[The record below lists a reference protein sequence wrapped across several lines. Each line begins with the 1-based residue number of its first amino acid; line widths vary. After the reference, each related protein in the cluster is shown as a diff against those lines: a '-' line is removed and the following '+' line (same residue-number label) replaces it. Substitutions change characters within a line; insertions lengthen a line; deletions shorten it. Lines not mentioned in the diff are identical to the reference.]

1 MGAAIWGLFQGR
13 VLELL
18 LWFIPVETTHFG
30 VGFGRVEMSHW
41 IKCHTFKEDSGSMEG
56 WRGNH
61 DLTSSA
67 GRGRLLGS
75 ALKGSGK
82 QNVDAAVCQRAQN
95 WLFSDELPLFQ
106 QKKAEVPPPS
116 TNPFL
121 EDETGA
127 ETDEIVMEKSDT
139 DKVSL

>member
-41 IKCHTFKEDSGSMEG
+41 IKCHTLKEDSGSMEG
-56 WRGNH
+56 WRGSQ

-67 GRGRLLGS
+67 GRRQIAGQCFERLRKAKCGCSCVPEGTKL
-75 ALKGSGK
+75 
-82 QNVDAAVCQRAQN
+82 AV
-95 WLFSDELPLFQ
+95 L
-106 QKKAEVPPPS
+106 
-116 TNPFL
+116 
-121 EDETGA
+121 
-127 ETDEIVMEKSDT
+127 
-139 DKVSL
+139 

>member
-1 MGAAIWGLFQGR
+1 M
-13 VLELL
+13 
-18 LWFIPVETTHFG
+18 
-30 VGFGRVEMSHW
+30 
-41 IKCHTFKEDSGSMEG
+41 
-56 WRGNH
+56 
-61 DLTSSA
+61 
-67 GRGRLLGS
+67 LGS

-82 QNVDAAVCQRAQN
+82 QNVDAAVCQRAQT

-106 QKKAEVPPPS
+106 QKKPEVPPPS